1 MDKIYNAKYISL
13 DEYKIKKSNKE
24 KFNKDKTNDLTLIEQ
39 FYLKNINNAEIA
51 KILNMEDRY

>member
-39 FYLKNINNAEIA
+39 LYLKNINNAEIA